1 MFSIKDIIDIA
12 IQIER
17 NGESVFRDAIKTISN
32 PSLVSRLQWLADQ
45 EVDHAKW
52 FEKLKQTVVADI
64 NDPTLEKMGRALLR
78 DAIGV
83 QNFALKDADFSDMN
97 RLEDLLTLAI
107 EFEKDTVLFYT
118 MLRSFIEDQE
128 TLDQL
133 DAIIAEEN
141 RHAQLLQ
148 EFIDGN

>member
-1 MFSIKDIIDIA
+1 
-12 IQIER
+12 
-17 NGESVFRDAIKTISN
+17 
-32 PSLVSRLQWLADQ
+32 
-45 EVDHAKW
+45 
-52 FEKLKQTVVADI
+52 
-64 NDPTLEKMGRALLR
+64 MGRALLR